1 MAAALHALRLTIDE
15 LRLQL
20 TALQDENAELRRQLA
35 GGAAARRRPIS
46 APPAEPAR
54 STRDADRSVS
64 PTRPLS
70 TPGDLPTDRLEDSQ
84 ALLEQDLAAA
94 DAVGHGHDTRMRETT
109 KRATDPEFPSTPE
122 KDSLKHRRSDP
133 VGAGRHD

>member
-54 STRDADRSVS
+54 SIRNDDRSVS

-70 TPGDLPTDRLEDSQ
+70 TPGDLSADRLEDSE

-94 DAVGHGHDTRMRETT
+94 DAAGHGHDTRMRDTA
-109 KRATDPEFPSTPE
+109 KRATDPACPATPE
-122 KDSLKHRRSDP
+122 KENLKHRRSDAA
-133 VGAGRHD
+133 GGGRHD